1 MVTASKESN
10 MKSDRAGAIMNAN
23 RDMISNTPTI
33 SRSIS
38 DIMRLS
44 HKVLMLVM
52 VLQSVV
58 VIIANHL

>member
-1 MVTASKESN
+1 MTASKESN

-23 RDMISNTPTI
+23 RDMINSTPTI

-44 HKVLMLVM
+44 PQGADVGNGFAVGGGNYR
-52 VLQSVV
+52 QSW
-58 VIIANHL
+58 

>member
-1 MVTASKESN
+1 

-33 SRSIS
+33 SVVLAI
-38 DIMRLS
+38 LCVFL